1 MLRVVVILVLLVL
14 CAPAAPAADGRATM
28 DQLRGLEH
36 GERAWDDRRQALSLR
51 IEDPRGGVRERALVM
66 LTRRTTPG
74 EDRTLTVFRSPAEL
88 RGTAFL
94 QFAHADSDAEQWLY
108 LPELERV
115 RRITSRAR
123 KQSFMGTDFS
133 YRDLELL
140 TDVIE
145 WKEEDASARSL
156 GMVPWEDGEAERIE
170 LLPSVKDVGYTRIV
184 VTISRPEVLL
194 RRMEFFEGG
203 KSPVKTLDLGDIRE
217 VQGIPTPGR
226 LTMVRHARGG
236 RTVIEVSEV
245 RYDSGLPARTFT
257 QRSLERGL
265 DAIE

>member
-1 MLRVVVILVLLVL
+1 M
-14 CAPAAPAADGRATM
+14 
-28 DQLRGLEH
+28 
-36 GERAWDDRRQALSLR
+36 
-51 IEDPRGGVRERALVM
+51 
-66 LTRRTTPG
+66 
-74 EDRTLTVFRSPAEL
+74 
-88 RGTAFL
+88 
-94 QFAHADSDAEQWLY
+94 
-108 LPELERV
+108 